1 MATAANRRI
10 PETLNVAF
18 DYDTEPAIGD
28 LVEITGSR
36 HVQALTLEGRHK
48 CVGEVTGVRSDLKE
62 VTVATPFRRNIATDD
77 PVRPRIAGE
86 TIVAGPFV
94 FGVGNKVYQYSI
106 ATAPT
111 HTGANASTFNI
122 ANGSADILGVKIG
135 GGAVQSIDLT
145 TGSTRTAA
153 QIVAE
158 INAVAVGFVASETA
172 AHKLCLT
179 GRAGQTMEIT
189 AESNTANTVLGLT
202 AAVYVGLAASHDAS
216 LIAGMVVV
224 GGAADAAVETLE
236 Y

>member
-1 MATAANRRI
+1 MKQELLDILA
-10 PETLNVAF
+10 
-18 DYDTEPAIGD
+18 
-28 LVEITGSR
+28 
-36 HVQALTLEGRHK
+36 
-48 CVGEVTGVRSDLKE
+48 VGFTCASTIEVDDVVYVSADN
-62 VTVATPFRRNIATDD
+62 TVAVLTAPGMASKVGTVCAHTDD
-77 PVRPRIAGE
+77 ALYCTVRTRFLARNDDRIAGE
-86 TIVAGPFV
+86 TVVVGPFV
-94 FGVGNKVYQYSI
+94 FGADNEVYQYTA

-145 TGSTRTAA
+145 TGTARTAA

-202 AAVYVGLAASHDAS
+202 AAVYVGLAASHGSYDG
-216 LIAGMVVV
+216 IIIK
-224 GGAADAAVETLE
+224 GGAAAAAVETLE
-236 Y
+236 F